1 MSFARFLCW
10 HLLTLFFSIW
20 CKTHQFV
27 NTHSLIWIHSQID
40 LLARR
45 LSDDTRSFS
54 RNHFNTQ
61 LNLQPDKKPKKVIVT
76 ALSRHLW
83 SRNIWR
89 DKVINKTGCGQGYM
103 KKGRVLL
110 EAAKAGYLSDWDNK
124 VGSFCNRA
132 ETKTRHDKIVY
143 VYHRT
148 LRLRRSL
155 RLTHRGE

>member
-1 MSFARFLCW
+1 M
-10 HLLTLFFSIW
+10 LT
-20 CKTHQFV
+20 FV
-27 NTHSLIWIHSQID
+27 NVI
-40 LLARR
+40 
-45 LSDDTRSFS
+45 FS
-54 RNHFNTQ
+54 GVKHISSSILEAQFEFTSKSIFWQGDWAMTTDHFQENYFNTQ
-61 LNLQPDKKPKKVIVT
+61 LNLQPDKKPKKIIVT
-76 ALSRHLW
+76 ALSRHLR

-132 ETKTRHDKIVY
+132 ETKTRHDKIMY

-148 LRLRRSL
+148 LRLRGSL
-155 RLTHRGE
+155 RLTHRRAAKGDLP